1 MDKESLPEYLGGTS
15 KATLLDD
22 AGPWQDPALIAE
34 IDAEW
39 NALTGATD
47 IKEEESEAT
56 STGQGESSTFRS
68 AFPHS
73 TGKVRGV
80 LILQIVCLRVFVQA
94 MGAVYGQSGCLPLGR
109 RADEG
114 MFRRLGWKDPRCF
127 KQCK

>member
-47 IKEEESEAT
+47 IKEEAEAEAP
-56 STGQGESSTFRS
+56 STGHGESGTLTESL
-68 AFPHS
+68 A
-73 TGKVRGV
+73 
-80 LILQIVCLRVFVQA
+80 
-94 MGAVYGQSGCLPLGR
+94 
-109 RADEG
+109 
-114 MFRRLGWKDPRCF
+114 
-127 KQCK
+127 